1 MIDSTELVLE
11 SLLETQLKLKILHSS
26 KTIYSKDMESLIEI
40 KKKYSKT
47 FFKSFILNSF
57 KESTFL

>member
-40 KKKYSKT
+40 KKYSKT